1 MENTLFNKFDMLE
14 QVPTELM
21 TEITDNPEIKSNL
34 LDAADHTKITIADN
48 IPQDSAWQP
57 NTPGTNQNPA
67 NNAANNPQPQ
77 KMNVA
82 NLITGQMAVN
92 FLDMVLPVVCVILI
106 EKINKRK
113 VNKKFLQATLDEKK
127 IIEPV
132 LHNYLMSIN
141 FNVDSPLN
149 ALLITVAMIY
159 GTKTIEVI
167 NNVPQSFTP
176 PAMPQPFKRQ
186 TGNET
191 RGRHKLKCQCD
202 KCKAKRK
209 N

>member
-1 MENTLFNKFDMLE
+1 
-14 QVPTELM
+14 
-21 TEITDNPEIKSNL
+21 
-34 LDAADHTKITIADN
+34 
-48 IPQDSAWQP
+48 
-57 NTPGTNQNPA
+57 
-67 NNAANNPQPQ
+67 
-77 KMNVA
+77 
-82 NLITGQMAVN
+82 
-92 FLDMVLPVVCVILI
+92 LDMVLPVVCVILI

-113 VNKKFLQATLDEKK
+113 VNKKFLQATPDEKK

-176 PAMPQPFKRQ
+176 PATPQPFTKRQ

-191 RGRHKLKCQCD
+191 RGRHKLNCQCE
-202 KCKAKRK
+202 KCRAKRK
-209 N
+209 NG